1 MKRSVRRIF
10 LVILVVGITYLTYFA
25 WHRLP
30 IISAYGAKNLCS
42 CVMVAGRNPEDV
54 KREELGWGPIAL
66 GTFDVNF
73 QDSSTTGSV
82 FGLAKRK
89 AIYRKKL
96 GCSVLV
102 GMSEDEF
109 REQKIGRISIPAYSQ
124 DTLAWPIGDLD
135 ATAPVPDSIK
145 AKLNIVLDSAF
156 AEPSKR
162 PQRRTRAV
170 IIIRDGKIVAERY
183 AEGFNATTI
192 LTGWSMAKTVTNAL
206 VGILVK
212 EKKLNINE
220 PAPIPEWSNDD
231 RKNITVND
239 LLHAN
244 TGLEWVEDYGNPSGA
259 TIMLY
264 ENKDMGKYAA
274 QSKQKFKIGEKFLY
288 SSGTTNIISRIIR
301 EKVGEENYHNF
312 PYEKL
317 FYKIGM
323 LHATFETD
331 AGGTFVGSS
340 YILATARDWAR
351 FGLLYLND
359 GVWNGE
365 RILPEGWVKY
375 STTPAS
381 GAPLGEYGAQMRVN
395 AGAPGDAKK
404 RMFPDVPTDAF
415 WADGFEGQSVFVVPS
430 ENLVVVKLSLTHGS
444 DLDENKFL
452 SEIISALH

>member
-1 MKRSVRRIF
+1 MKRWVRRLF
-10 LVILVVGITYLTYFA
+10 VIILILGIVYLINYA
-25 WHRLP
+25 WHALP

-42 CVMVAGRNPEDV
+42 CVMVAGRNPDDV
-54 KREELGWGPIAL
+54 KREELNWGFVSL

-73 QDSSTTGSV
+73 QDSTASGSV

-102 GMSEDEF
+102 EISEEEF
-109 REQKIGRISIPAYSQ
+109 RNQRVGKISSPAYSQ
-124 DTLAWPIGDLD
+124 DTVAWPTGNL
-135 ATAPVPDSIK
+135 APSVQVPDFTKNQID
-145 AKLNIVLDSAF
+145 AVLDSAF
-156 AEPSKR
+156 AEPSGK
-162 PQRRTRAV
+162 PNRRTRAV
-170 IIIRDGKIVAERY
+170 IVVHNGKIVAERY
-183 AEGFNATTI
+183 AEGFNANTI

-206 VGILVK
+206 IGILAEEHK
-212 EKKLNINE
+212 ININE
-220 PAPIPEWSNDD
+220 PAPIREWSDDD
-231 RKNITVND
+231 RKKITVSD
-239 LLHAN
+239 LMHAN
-244 TGLEWVEDYGNPSGA
+244 SGLEWVEDYGNPSGA

-264 ENKDMGKYAA
+264 ESKDMGKYAA
-274 QSKQKFKIGEKFLY
+274 QSKQKYKIGEKFVY
-288 SSGTTNIISRIIR
+288 SSGTTNILSRIIR

-365 RILPEGWVKY
+365 RIFPEGWVKY

-395 AGAPGDAKK
+395 AGATGNPKK

-430 ENLVVVKLSLTHGS
+430 EKLVVVKLSLTHGS
-444 DLDENKFL
+444 ELDENKFL
-452 SEIISALH
+452 SAIINSFH

>member
-10 LVILVVGITYLTYFA
+10 LTILVVGVGFLIYFA

-54 KREELGWGPIAL
+54 KREELGWGAVAL

-73 QDSSTTGSV
+73 KDSSATGSV
-82 FGLAKRK
+82 FGLARRK

-102 GMSEDEF
+102 GISEEEF
-109 REQKIGRISIPAYSQ
+109 RKQEVGHVSDPGYSQ
-124 DTLAWPIGDLD
+124 DTLAWPMGNMDGHAML
-135 ATAPVPDSIK
+135 ADSTKRKID
-145 AKLNIVLDSAF
+145 IILDSAF
-156 AEPSKR
+156 SEPSKR
-162 PQRRTRAV
+162 PLRRTRA
-170 IIIRDGKIVAERY
+170 IIVVRDGKIVAERY
-183 AEGFNATTI
+183 AEGFNANTI

-206 VGILVK
+206 VGILVW
-212 EKKLNINE
+212 ENKLNISD

-231 RKNITVND
+231 RKKITVND

-244 TGLEWVEDYGNPSGA
+244 SGLEWVEDYGNPSGA

-264 ENKDMGKYAA
+264 ENKDMGRYAA
-274 QSKQKFKIGEKFLY
+274 QSKQKFKVGEKFLY
-288 SSGTTNIISRIIR
+288 SSGTTNILSRIIR
-301 EKVGEENYHNF
+301 EKVGKENYHNF

-365 RILPEGWVKY
+365 RIFPEGWVKY
-375 STTPAS
+375 STTPAT

-395 AGAPGDAKK
+395 AGAAGNPEK

-415 WADGFEGQSVFVVPS
+415 WANGFEGQSVFVVPS
-430 ENLVVVKLSLTHGS
+430 EKLVVVKLSLTHGS

-452 SEIISALH
+452 SEVIAAFH